1 MLDLTKTNTN
11 VYTNKTRRHDIWNIV
26 ESSVKLHKPNPL
38 VLYYIP
44 VCCED
49 LVLYCCQKN
58 YSNLTVNI
66 LPEKKKWDWYSLV
79 TNIHFLKFVK
89 CFKCTLSH
97 LFLFLFLIYNIEFK
111 QWVSDC
117 CFTQTQQFLKLY
129 HGENNLIF
137 NEMMM
142 RFTLH

>member
-1 MLDLTKTNTN
+1 MCTP
-11 VYTNKTRRHDIWNIV
+11 I
-26 ESSVKLHKPNPL
+26 KLAATIYEILLRVPL
-38 VLYYIP
+38 NSI
-44 VCCED
+44 
-49 LVLYCCQKN
+49 
-58 YSNLTVNI
+58 NLTLLCFIIYRYVVKI
-66 LPEKKKWDWYSLV
+66 WSFIVVKKIIVIWLSIFYQKKKWDWYSLV
-79 TNIHFLKFVK
+79 TNIHFLKSVK